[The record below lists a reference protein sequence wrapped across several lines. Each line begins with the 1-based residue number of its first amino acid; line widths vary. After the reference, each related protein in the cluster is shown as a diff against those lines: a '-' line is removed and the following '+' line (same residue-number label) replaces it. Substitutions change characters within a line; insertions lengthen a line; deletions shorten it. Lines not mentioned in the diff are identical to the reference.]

1 MSPHQQVAQVA
12 QAWSSREVIS
22 PYITLAQAQRTE
34 AFMEVQPRLLAV
46 LPIRCRWSQSL
57 AHHEFSPA
65 VRTVRHP
72 KTHGSKS
79 ASKMFLSY
87 LLGVVLSSVFKQEID
102 PSPFVAG
109 ANPTL
114 ASRMNVR
121 PSRPSRFWSGKDS
134 QNTSKYTSKEIF
146 QRYCTNEIQWNV
158 ETFLQLFN
166 SSTPRLTWAV
176 DHFHNL
182 SDQFL
187 GDRYLTTNRGESTRS
202 LVLIKCGN
210 CASIILTRSHKYT
223 TT

>member
-79 ASKMFLSY
+79 ASKMFLSS
-87 LLGVVLSSVFKQEID
+87 LLGVVLSSMFKQEID

-166 SSTPRLTWAV
+166 SKA
-176 DHFHNL
+176 HL
-182 SDQFL
+182 SCWSLPQPL
-187 GDRYLTTNRGESTRS
+187 RS
-202 LVLIKCGN
+202 VPWWPI
-210 CASIILTRSHKYT
+210 SHYE
-223 TT
+223 